1 MNKEKFF
8 ILMRKKTSDN
18 PEVKELTY
26 ELVDGYIIDGVGYS
40 QAKVAY
46 SPAGRPMWTAF
57 ELDSGMMSFSAPT
70 LKECKATVR
79 TNQER
84 IQEAKKTKSYK
95 DMVYKLEQFKEST
108 K

>member
-1 MNKEKFF
+1 MEKEKFF
-8 ILMRKKTSDN
+8 ILLRKKTSDN

-26 ELVDGYIIDGVGYS
+26 ELVDGYIIDGVGYRQTGS
-40 QAKVAY
+40 
-46 SPAGRPMWTAF
+46 RTWTAH
-57 ELDSGMMSFSAPT
+57 EIDSGMMSFSAPT

-84 IQEAKKTKSYK
+84 IQEAKKSKFYK
-95 DMVYKLEQFKEST
+95 DMVYKLEQFKESYQ